1 MNVIASMLSLVFFL
15 YSNSHDGIPLLRW
28 AGPEGSRPGTYE
40 EYIAQHPYSNFSYIA
55 DDIVYGDGRAGT
67 VAILTEQTIATS
79 LAFEIDQLIDNLEYE
94 GYTVLSYQISGGEP
108 ETLRSFL
115 HDLYTTDNIEG
126 AFFIG
131 DLPVPWFE
139 IADDFNAYGYAQ
151 FPIDLFYMDVDGTWL
166 DTMNTGNGKYDG
178 HEGAVNPEIYIG
190 RLTPQGLGDDTLLI
204 KNYFSKNNAYRHG
217 SLRLQERAL
226 VFVDDDWIPWAP
238 QWAADVAL
246 LYSDTMN
253 YWDPETTRASVYR
266 VKLDTTQAWVSVF
279 AHSWPGGHQ
288 FSYNGGMHHDT
299 YYSTEYTNQDPPT
312 NFYNF
317 FACSFCRYTES
328 GNCGGNRAIFNQTNG
343 VGAIGSTKT
352 GSMLDFHYF
361 YRVFGHHD
369 ENGNTLGKAFKYWFD
384 CIYDSVGMDFNRLCW
399 HYGMTLLAD
408 PFLKPIGHVVGV
420 EEVPYDAVAS
430 ALKVLGNPVSTTILL
445 QLSLSEVENV
455 TISLYDCSGRKATQL
470 MNNRIAAGQHII
482 NLRLTDQTGNQLPNG
497 VYIMV
502 VQTDTKTITKKIV
515 KIQ

>member
-1 MNVIASMLSLVFFL
+1 MNVIVSMVSLTCFL
-15 YSNSHDGIPLLRW
+15 YSNGRDEIPLLRW
-28 AGPEGSRPGTYE
+28 AGPEGSCPGTYE
-40 EYIAQHPYSNFSYIA
+40 EWVAQHPYSDFSYII
-55 DDIVYGDGRAGT
+55 DDIVYGDGRAGI
-67 VAILTEQTIATS
+67 VAILTDQTLATS
-79 LAFEIDQLIDNLEYE
+79 LAFEIDQLIDNLQFE

-115 HDLYTTDNIEG
+115 QDLYATGNIEG

-139 IADDFNAYGYAQ
+139 IADDFNTYGYAQ
-151 FPIDLFYMDVDGTWL
+151 FPIDLFYMDVNGTWL

-178 HEGAVNPEIYIG
+178 HIGDVNPEIYIG

-204 KNYFSKNNAYRHG
+204 KNYFSKNNAYRLG
-217 SLRLQERAL
+217 SLRLRERAL

-246 LYSDTMN
+246 LYTDTMN

-266 VKLDTTQAWVSVF
+266 VKLDTTQAWVAVF
-279 AHSWPGGHQ
+279 AHSWPGGHS
-288 FSYNGGMHHDT
+288 FTYNSGTNHDY
-299 YYSTEYTNQDPPT
+299 YYSTEYTNQNPPT

-328 GNCGGNRAIFNQTNG
+328 GNCGGNRAIFNQTSG

-361 YRVFGHHD
+361 YRALNRQE
-369 ENGNTLGKAFKYWFD
+369 ENGNTLGEAFKYWFD

-420 EEVPYDAVAS
+420 EEVPYDAAIS
-430 ALKVLGNPVSTTILL
+430 PLTVLGNPVSTTLLL
-445 QLSLSEVENV
+445 QLSLSEAENV
-455 TISLYDCSGRKATQL
+455 TISLYDCSGRKVTQL
-470 MNNRIAAGQHII
+470 MNNGIAAGQHII
-482 NLRLTDQTGNQLPNG
+482 NLQCTDQTGNQLPNG
-497 VYIMV
+497 VYIML
-502 VQTDTKTITKKIV
+502 VQTDSETITRKIV